1 MILLQPFLIQL
12 LGLLVMSTSAELR
25 MPYEAL
31 SMDFAISMMVSRL
44 DRPWLIW
51 TDSSTSRSQERRKT
65 STK

>member
-12 LGLLVMSTSAELR
+12 LGLLVMSTSAELK

-31 SMDFAISMMVSRL
+31 SMAFAILKMVSRL

-51 TDSSTSRSQERRKT
+51 TDSSTSPSPGRPRTSRK
-65 STK
+65 